1 MVICAV
7 VSCKNNPDNTVG
19 VIFHRFP
26 NAQKEKHLY
35 SKWIHA
41 VNKVNPV
48 STSFTI
54 DKLWTPNCHS
64 VVCSEHF
71 TPDSFTKNPCI
82 VDSMN
87 LTGFRVILKPDAYP
101 SLLLGQRATIPCIKP
116 AFKKK
121 ETQRECITYMNFKIL
136 INQKSETYFIP
147 SSPGYNIILCRH
159 MSEQQMLTPQHVHCE

>member
-19 VIFHRFP
+19 VSFHRFP
-26 NAQKEKHLY
+26 NAQKKKDLY

-41 VNKVNPV
+41 VNRVNPV
-48 STSFTI
+48 STSSTI
-54 DKLWTPNCHS
+54 DKLWTPNYHS

-87 LTGFRVILKPDAYP
+87 LTGFRVRTKARCLP
-101 SLLLGQRATIPCIKP
+101 Q
-116 AFKKK
+116 
-121 ETQRECITYMNFKIL
+121 
-136 INQKSETYFIP
+136 P
-147 SSPGYNIILCRH
+147 SSWSTSCHPMHQASIQEEGNAKSMYYTY
-159 MSEQQMLTPQHVHCE
+159 EF

>member
-19 VIFHRFP
+19 VSFHRFP
-26 NAQKEKHLY
+26 NAQKKKDLY

-41 VNKVNPV
+41 VNRVNPV
-48 STSFTI
+48 STSSTI
-54 DKLWTPNCHS
+54 DKLWTPNYHS

-87 LTGFRVILKPDAYP
+87 LTGFRVRLKPDAYP
-101 SLLLGQRATIPCIKP
+101 SLLLGQRAAIQCIKP
-116 AFKKK
+116 AFKKR
-121 ETQRECITYMNFKIL
+121 ETQRVCITHMNFKIW
-136 INQKSETYFIP
+136 INQKSETCFIP
-147 SSPGYNIILCRH
+147 CSHRYNIILCRH
-159 MSEQQMLTPQHVHCE
+159 MSSKC

>member
-19 VIFHRFP
+19 VSFHRFP
-26 NAQKEKHLY
+26 NAQKKKDLY

-41 VNKVNPV
+41 VNRVNPV
-48 STSFTI
+48 STSSTI
-54 DKLWTPNCHS
+54 DKLWTPNYHS

-87 LTGFRVILKPDAYP
+87 LTGFRVRLKPDAYP
-101 SLLLGQRATIPCIKP
+101 SLLLGQRAAIQCIKP
-116 AFKKK
+116 AFKKR
-121 ETQRECITYMNFKIL
+121 EMQRVCITHMNFKIW
-136 INQKSETYFIP
+136 INQKSETCFIP
-147 SSPGYNIILCRH
+147 CSHRYNII
-159 MSEQQMLTPQHVHCE
+159 